1 MTQRANILQE
11 LNEIGSTLTNV
22 TLQNIYSTPE
32 GYFEK
37 FAEQMLDRI
46 KSINVNGELFLLF
59 PALNN
64 ASPKTPYSIPD
75 GYFNGLEERL
85 MQIVRENAD
94 YQTVHEELENISPL
108 LNGLKRETPYSV
120 PTGYFEN
127 LTAEINK
134 PKAKVISITNRRWF
148 RYAAAAVVIGIIATT
163 AFLLQNKKSSIDI
176 DKNPD
181 QWVAKNVKKVNTDQL
196 DELIKL
202 DNEVNTAVNKIDKPD
217 EMKEL
222 MKDVS
227 EKEIQDF
234 LKETSVLDDNS
245 LLN

>member
-22 TLQNIYSTPE
+22 TPQNIYSVPE

-37 FAEQMLDRI
+37 FAEQILDRVS
-46 KSINVNGELFLLF
+46 SINANEELFLLF

-64 ASPKTPYSIPD
+64 ASKEIPYSIPD

-85 MQIVRENAD
+85 MQAVRENAD
-94 YQTVHEELENISPL
+94 YQTANEELENISPL

-120 PTGYFEN
+120 PAGYFEN
-127 LTAEINK
+127 FTAEINK
-134 PKAKVISITNRRWF
+134 PKAKLVSIIHRRWF
-148 RYAAAAVVIGIIATT
+148 RYAAAAIVVGIIATS
-163 AFLLQNKKSSIDI
+163 AFLFQNKKSSVDI

-202 DNEVNTAVNKIDKPD
+202 DNEEHTAINKTDKPD

-227 EKEIQDF
+227 DKEIQDF
-234 LKETSVLDDNS
+234 LKETAVLDDNS